1 MDLQLL
7 RKSRESYS
15 EQSLD
20 RTVIDHGEYRRGPHI
35 SLDATENRGEAK
47 REYTAGS
54 LCAFVPQHLVSC
66 SSGKRHQR
74 DSASGYRMAQ
84 LMPQEIEDTSG
95 NCGASFAV
103 VIVSPAF
110 AKKMTLAR
118 HKLGELPFI
127 RIQGTCS

>member
-1 MDLQLL
+1 MDIQLL
-7 RKSRESYS
+7 RKNRERYS
-15 EQSLD
+15 EQSLH

-54 LCAFVPQHLVSC
+54 LCALPHLVSC

-74 DSASGYRMAQ
+74 DLASGYRMAQ

-118 HKLGELPFI
+118 HKLGELLFI
-127 RIQGTCS
+127 LIQGTCS